1 MKSRLRISVSGGC
14 PKGCRACSAKRTR
27 ATVSSAMWVER
38 EADFKASLEQGVFDL
53 ILADL
58 YPPLLR
64 RAVRIEDRPA
74 TLAASA
80 IRSWGRYL
88 LRWGCVISS
97 KTRCRWRSSFK
108 AAES

>member
-1 MKSRLRISVSGGC
+1 MKSRLRILYLEDAPGVQSLFS
-14 PKGCRACSAKRTR
+14 KRTR

-38 EADFKASLEQGVFDL
+38 EADFRASLEQGVFNL

-64 RAVRIEDRPA
+64 RAVCIEDRPA

-88 LRWGCVISS
+88 LRCGCVISS